1 MALQPLSVATVSEI
15 AVFKY
20 EHVGSG
26 RNHEWLVLLF
36 DAPAPGQLAPT
47 FSGRIAFRRRTRP
60 DFFVFQSKCFCLR
73 LRSTGVAT
81 WRGACKGA
89 GFGWQVS
96 KGSTFGSLP
105 AVRVQ
110 ACAYGT

>member
-60 DFFVFQSKCFCLR
+60 DFLFFKV
-73 LRSTGVAT
+73 
-81 WRGACKGA
+81 
-89 GFGWQVS
+89 
-96 KGSTFGSLP
+96 
-105 AVRVQ
+105 
-110 ACAYGT
+110 